1 MKFFSKFTADLDAD
15 NGVGAQGMRPAM
27 GRLPSMSCD
36 VFVAT
41 RPTRAAVEQMQAS
54 RHMSRVRCQMFN
66 GGIDA
71 ALDTYEDTDSP
82 DLLII
87 EVGEDAS
94 TLFGSLGALAEL
106 CRVETELVLIG
117 PSNDITLYRAL
128 TRQGVADYLQ
138 TPVTAPLLI
147 TALFELFRDPDKVN
161 LGRVFAFIGARGG
174 AGSSSVAHNV
184 AWMMGEQ
191 TRGNAILADL
201 DFEYGTAGLCLNRT
215 PEQDIISTI
224 ANTEKLD
231 DQKLERLLIPY
242 DDNLKLLA
250 GVNLPKHKQN
260 LEPESL
266 GHAID
271 LLRMLSPF
279 VILDLP
285 PTLCPLTR
293 KAMHLA
299 DEVIVT
305 ATPDL
310 ACLRNVRSIMDMLS
324 TMRIGDTKP
333 HLVLNQINQPKRPE
347 IKPADFTKALHI
359 DEPVLLNFDAAK
371 FGAADNN
378 GTLVAQHRRNRV
390 QRNTFEKLAYTLTG
404 NPPSKQGKATFKPGK
419 WLKGKKAN

>member
-1 MKFFSKFTADLDAD
+1 MKFFSKFTADLDAEQ
-15 NGVGAQGMRPAM
+15 GVGAHGMRPAM

-54 RHMSRVRCQMFN
+54 RHMSRVRCQVFN

-71 ALDTYEDTDSP
+71 ALDFYEETDSP
-82 DLLII
+82 DLLIV

-94 TLFGSLGALAEL
+94 TLFASLAALAEI
-106 CRVETELVLIG
+106 CRVETELVLVG

-147 TALFELFRDPDKVN
+147 TALFEMFRDPDKVN
-161 LGRVFAFIGARGG
+161 LGRVFAFISTRGG
-174 AGSSSVAHNV
+174 AGSSSVAHNI
-184 AWMMGEQ
+184 AWMMGGQ
-191 TRGNAILADL
+191 TRSHAILADL

-215 PEQDIISTI
+215 PEQDLIGTIS
-224 ANTEKLD
+224 NTDKLD

-242 DDNLKLLA
+242 DDHLKLLA
-250 GVNLPKHKQN
+250 GPNLPKHQHN
-260 LEPESL
+260 LEPEAL

-271 LLRMLSPF
+271 LLRLLSPY
-279 VILDLP
+279 VVLDLP
-285 PTLCPLTR
+285 STICPLTR

-299 DEVIVT
+299 DEVILT

-310 ACLRNVRSIMDMLS
+310 ASLRNTRSVIDILS
-324 TMRIGDTKP
+324 TIRVGDKKP

-347 IKPADFTKALHI
+347 IKPSDFINALNVN
-359 DEPVLLNFDAAK
+359 DPNLLYFDAAK
-371 FGAADNN
+371 YGAADNN
-378 GTLVAQHRRNRV
+378 GTLVAQHRRNRQ

-404 NPPSKQGKATFKPGK
+404 APPAKHSSSRFKPTK
-419 WLKGKKAN
+419 WLKRSRAG